1 MKTLEL
7 KPARFSQAF
16 SVRAAGDE
24 ASRVLTFTIA
34 TERVA
39 LDDGVLLADG
49 ADFARYLENPI
60 VFSDHK
66 GTCESKVGRT
76 IAIRRIDG
84 GWESD
89 IEFAPPEV
97 SEDAEEVFQ
106 FLKWAGFGAVS
117 IGFIVTKMNRD
128 PSAELR
134 VKYALPKYG
143 WIGETWQLLETS
155 VVGVGADPG
164 ALAHMAGPNGRA
176 MRQAYT
182 EAFLRKWEA
191 TKTTTTDVRMAEP
204 VVATETATGEN
215 PAAVVARNPEPVIAR
230 QTSTGD
236 NPSELKIGDRVK
248 VADGKEH
255 EPDNIGISGTV
266 AEIGSQAIGIKFD
279 GMKEIHHWYV
289 AEELVP
295 GDTEDSE
302 AQMGHAATP
311 PTVETESPDVMD
323 GEDPSQ
329 SENDQTSLMFSMVFE
344 AIQQLND
351 KLDSLCEQ
359 KSAAAVATTEE
370 PRSAFDW
377 DKLEEV
383 DKALS
388 RLVK

>member
-39 LDDGVLLADG
+39 LDDGVLIADG

-191 TKTTTTDVRMAEP
+191 TKTTAPDIRLAEP
-204 VVATETATGEN
+204 LADLVAPVATDTTTTGTAEVTRSSSISAKVGE
-215 PAAVVARNPEPVIAR
+215 
-230 QTSTGD
+230 
-236 NPSELKIGDRVK
+236 RVK
-248 VADGKEH
+248 VADGMAH
-255 EPDNIGISGTV
+255 EDDNVGISGTI
-266 AEIGSQAIGIKFD
+266 AEIGTKALGIKFD
-279 GMKEIHHWYV
+279 GMEEVHHWYV

-295 GDTEDSE
+295 GDTEGSSPSMD
-302 AQMGHAATP
+302 HAATP
-311 PTVETESPDVMD
+311 PTINTEAQSTMD

-344 AIQQLND
+344 AIQQLGD

>member
-7 KPARFSQAF
+7 KPARFSQSF
-16 SVRAAGDE
+16 SVRAAEDP

-60 VFSDHK
+60 VFSDHR
-66 GTCESKVGRT
+66 GTCESKVGKT
-76 IAIRRIDG
+76 IAIRRIPG

-89 IEFAPPEV
+89 IEFAPAEV
-97 SEDAEEVFQ
+97 SDDAERVFR
-106 FLKWAGFGAVS
+106 FLKWSGFGAVS

-128 PSAELR
+128 PSPELR
-134 VKYALPKYG
+134 TKYALPKYG

-191 TKTTTTDVRMAEP
+191 TKTTTTDVRVDAP

-215 PAAVVARNPEPVIAR
+215 PAAVVARNPEPVVEPATATTGIAEV
-230 QTSTGD
+230 T
-236 NPSELKIGDRVK
+236 
-248 VADGKEH
+248 
-255 EPDNIGISGTV
+255 
-266 AEIGSQAIGIKFD
+266 
-279 GMKEIHHWYV
+279 
-289 AEELVP
+289 
-295 GDTEDSE
+295 
-302 AQMGHAATP
+302 HAATP
-311 PTVETESPDVMD
+311 PTVETESPEMES
-323 GEDPSQ
+323 EDESQ

-344 AIQQLND
+344 AIQQLGD
-351 KLDSLCEQ
+351 KLDVLCE
-359 KSAAAVATTEE
+359 KMSTAAVGSTEE
-370 PRSAFDW
+370 PRSVVDW
-377 DKLEEV
+377 DKLEALDER
-383 DKALS
+383 LS
-388 RLVK
+388 RSLK